1 MRDCSFTTRA
11 LLFPGTWAKCWR
23 SISGFWFPAVLLRRI
38 WGGGFGAWGAERVK
52 GRLAVRLCVCS
63 GLFLQ
68 HNLELERRGLAAG
81 GWLLPC
87 SSPQLLRPGQLMP
100 AGGGT
105 WSCSAFTVLNSFP
118 LETLYEHLGEPD
130 LQRRSELK
138 SVRAALQHTD
148 GRGCAGLFCLCSVPA
163 SPQTACHA
171 KQHEKSQQISDLMC
185 LRCWV

>member
-1 MRDCSFTTRA
+1 M
-11 LLFPGTWAKCWR
+11 
-23 SISGFWFPAVLLRRI
+23 LLRGI

-52 GRLAVRLCVCS
+52 GRRAVRLCVYS

-68 HNLELERRGLAAG
+68 RNLELERRGLAAG

-87 SSPQLLRPGQLMP
+87 SSPQLLRPGQPMP

-118 LETLYEHLGEPD
+118 LETPYERLGGPD
-130 LQRRSELK
+130 LQRRSEPK
-138 SVRAALQHTD
+138 AVRAALQHTD
-148 GRGCAGLFCLCSVPA
+148 GRGCAGLCCPCAVPA

-171 KQHEKSQQISDLMC
+171 KQHEKSQQIIDLMC
-185 LRCWV
+185 LRCRV